1 MNPYAVPVIYAKKR
15 GRDLKSIQRYL
26 DQVRHTLAALPL
38 QRISEV
44 VDVLLSANY
53 VGSTIYTLGNG
64 GSAATASHFACDL
77 AKGTIIPDRPR
88 FRAVALT
95 DNVPLMTAWSNDVS
109 YENVFAGQLSG
120 LMRRGDV
127 VVAFSGSGNSPNVL
141 RAVEL
146 ARRTGGITIG
156 FSGFAGGQL
165 SRLVDVPIVVRCDCM
180 EQIEDVHITLC
191 HLIATVLRERQQ
203 QIEPPISLMLDT
215 AGWQRER
222 RSVVATPPSC
232 STGG

>member
-1 MNPYAVPVIYAKKR
+1 
-15 GRDLKSIQRYL
+15 LESIQRYL
-26 DQVRHTLAALPL
+26 DEVRHTLAALPL

-53 VGSTIYTLGNG
+53 VGSTIFTMGNG

-77 AKGTIIPDRPR
+77 MKGTITPDRPR
-88 FRAVALT
+88 FRVMALT
-95 DNVPLMTAWSNDVS
+95 DNVPLMTAWSNDVA
-109 YENVFAGQLSG
+109 YEDVFVEQLRG
-120 LMRRGDV
+120 LMGRGDV

-146 ARRTGGITIG
+146 ARQMGGITIG
-156 FSGFAGGQL
+156 FSGFAGGRL
-165 SRLVDVPIVVRCDCM
+165 SKLVDVPVVVRCDCM

-191 HLIATVLRERQQ
+191 HLIATVLRERQRE
-203 QIEPPISLMLDT
+203 IEPPVSLMLDT

-222 RSVVATPPSC
+222 QPVVVSPSLVAQEIE
-232 STGG
+232 GR